1 MPRLQRVARIV
12 GLALL
17 ISLGGVIRTSVADVR
32 LPHIFGDHMVLQ
44 RDKPV
49 RIWGSADPGEK
60 VTVTI
65 GKEHGE
71 ATADEHR
78 KWTLEVPA
86 VSAKTP
92 IEVTVAGKNTIVLH
106 DVLIGEVWICSG
118 QSNMQMNVASSSHA
132 RKEIEQANHPEI
144 RLFTVPMRP
153 AGEPA
158 DDVNGAWTVCTSK
171 SIPSFTAVGY
181 FFGRYLH
188 EQLEV
193 PVGLVN
199 SSWGGTRI
207 EPWTPPVGFREVP
220 ALASILTDIEKA
232 KAAYA
237 ETTAAALPHY
247 AGWLTIAQKAKE
259 NHEKIPAPPEWPT
272 NPLANN
278 YAPTGLY
285 NGMIHPLVPFAIRG
299 AIWYQGESNNGEG
312 MLYYEKMKALIGG
325 WRSVWHEG
333 DFSFL
338 YVQLAPYRYG
348 TGNPTALARI
358 WEAQTAALA
367 IPDTGMA
374 VTNDIGNVKDI
385 HPKDKQDVGKRL
397 ALWALA
403 KTYGKQIVYSGP
415 LYIDNSMKIDGSKI
429 RVKFDHVGG
438 GLVARNSKPLD
449 WFKIAGDDKKFVDA
463 EATIDGD
470 SVIVSSPK
478 VEKPVAVRF
487 AFDQVAEPNLQNVEG
502 LPASAFR
509 TDKW

>member
-12 GLALL
+12 GLGLL
-17 ISLGGVIRTSVADVR
+17 ISLAGVIRPSVADVR

-44 RDKPV
+44 RDKPIRV
-49 RIWGSADPGEK
+49 WGSADPGEK
-60 VTVTI
+60 VTVSI
-65 GKEHGE
+65 GKEHAE
-71 ATADEHR
+71 ATADLHR
-78 KWTLEVPA
+78 NWKVELPA
-86 VSAKTP
+86 VSEKGP
-92 IEVTVAGKNTIVLH
+92 IDVTVAGNNKIVLH
-106 DVLIGEVWICSG
+106 DVLVGEVWVCSG
-118 QSNMQMNVASSSHA
+118 QSNMQWNVERSAHGK
-132 RKEIEQANHPEI
+132 KEVEEANHPEI
-144 RLFTVPMRP
+144 RLCTVPMRP
-153 AGEPA
+153 AGLPA
-158 DDVNGAWTVCTSK
+158 DDMGGSWAVCTPK
-171 SIPSFTAVGY
+171 SAPGFTAVGY
-181 FFGRYLH
+181 FFGRALN
-188 EQLEV
+188 EQLGV
-193 PVGLVN
+193 PIGLIN

-207 EPWTPPVGFREVP
+207 EPWTPPVGFQEVP
-220 ALASILTDIEKA
+220 ALASILAGIEMAKAEYAKTAAGALPRYADWLAIAEKA
-232 KAAYA
+232 KANREY
-237 ETTAAALPHY
+237 
-247 AGWLTIAQKAKE
+247 
-259 NHEKIPAPPEWPT
+259 IPAPPAWPA
-272 NPLANN
+272 NPLANQL
-278 YAPTGLY
+278 APTGLY

-348 TGNPTALARI
+348 TADPTALARI

-374 VTNDIGNVKDI
+374 VTNDIGNAKDI

-415 LYIDNSMKIDGSKI
+415 LYKSMTIDGSKI

-438 GLVARNSKPLD
+438 GLVARNGKPLD
-449 WFKIAGDDKKFVDA
+449 WFQIAGDDKKFVDA
-463 EATIDGD
+463 EAIIDGD